1 MQIISGHSPT
11 ITFTFKDKS
20 IVSIFPTPK
29 TRFRWNGRYTEEIA
43 ENEFEEQKKRA
54 ADCWTIDDRSY
65 RNTQKKESRRCGDF
79 RLAAAVSR
87 AHFEIDR
94 WRLASRWP
102 TTCLFSFFF
111 FYIKNK
117 TQRQSLNKCLP
128 FRKIIMDFY
137 RFQINQVPP
146 GGLCCISSI
155 LLSKIRNITGKYFKN
170 YPTIKFNTFDFSE
183 ILSKFW
189 AIFL

>member
-1 MQIISGHSPT
+1 M
-11 ITFTFKDKS
+11 KLCKS
-20 IVSIFPTPK
+20 FLDIHQPSRSLLRTNPSFQQFQPK
-29 TRFRWNGRYTEEIA
+29 NKKSFRWNGRYTEEIA

-155 LLSKIRNITGKYFKN
+155 LFSKIRNITV
-170 YPTIKFNTFDFSE
+170 KF
-183 ILSKFW
+183 
-189 AIFL
+189 

>member
-1 MQIISGHSPT
+1 MEWALH
-11 ITFTFKDKS
+11 
-20 IVSIFPTPK
+20 
-29 TRFRWNGRYTEEIA
+29 GRNCRKWIWGT
-43 ENEFEEQKKRA
+43 KKRA

-65 RNTQKKESRRCGDF
+65 RNTQKKKVGDAEIFGWLLLYRARILKLIDGASPADDRR
-79 RLAAAVSR
+79 LV
-87 AHFEIDR
+87 
-94 WRLASRWP
+94 
-102 TTCLFSFFF
+102 FSLFFF
-111 FYIKNK
+111 FIKNK

-155 LLSKIRNITGKYFKN
+155 LFSKIRNITGKYFKN
-170 YPTIKFNTFDFSE
+170 YPNIKFNTFDFSV
-183 ILSKFW
+183 IFSKFL